1 MKKMILFIFI
11 LLALIVA
18 KVVEA
23 STWYY
28 KWENT
33 YINVPINS
41 SIYEYTNLPK
51 ATLYK
56 DGKSLIDA
64 SITYNC
70 NGDWLYYLKDV
81 DTNKTGEYMVWYK
94 ASESKYK
101 PGTCNNYKQLVTFRV
116 YDDVPPQINLLQK
129 EIKIPINSKEIK
141 IEEGNQFNIKDN
153 LNDYKVSIDLNEIN
167 LNKIG
172 QYKAKIYVVDKAG
185 NQDTAEIEINVIDNE
200 GPVVNLIEETN
211 TIIIEKGKNIN
222 WRDYLSAFDAVD
234 GDVFNSLIIDKNL
247 KIDVIGEY
255 PRVKFSFYDKENNE
269 GFIYLNIKVVDTI
282 APILELSV
290 SQIELEYLLDF
301 SNYEFKRYIKT
312 ATDNGEDMLENV
324 IIDISNLRN
333 EVGNYEIFY
342 SLTDIDGNSVTKS
355 LIVNVISSTKPI
367 INTNDVV
374 ILIGEALDFT
384 KYIEVIDP
392 SDPFVKDTLVID
404 KSNYDNQKAGI
415 YYLNVSCHNSS
426 GLYTNAILKV
436 EVKESKEDSF
446 TLTIN
451 NILILVIAV
460 IAAVIYCL
468 YLYLKK
474 RKESKITI

>member
-1 MKKMILFIFI
+1 M
-11 LLALIVA
+11 
-18 KVVEA
+18 
-23 STWYY
+23 
-28 KWENT
+28 
-33 YINVPINS
+33 
-41 SIYEYTNLPK
+41 
-51 ATLYK
+51 
-56 DGKSLIDA
+56 
-64 SITYNC
+64 
-70 NGDWLYYLKDV
+70 
-81 DTNKTGEYMVWYK
+81 
-94 ASESKYK
+94 
-101 PGTCNNYKQLVTFRV
+101 
-116 YDDVPPQINLLQK
+116 
-129 EIKIPINSKEIK
+129 
-141 IEEGNQFNIKDN
+141 
-153 LNDYKVSIDLNEIN
+153 
-167 LNKIG
+167 NKIG

-211 TIIIEKGKNIN
+211 TIIIEKGKKIN

-282 APILELSV
+282 APILELAV

-374 ILIGEALDFT
+374 ILIGEELDFT

-426 GLYTNAILKV
+426 GVYTNAILKV